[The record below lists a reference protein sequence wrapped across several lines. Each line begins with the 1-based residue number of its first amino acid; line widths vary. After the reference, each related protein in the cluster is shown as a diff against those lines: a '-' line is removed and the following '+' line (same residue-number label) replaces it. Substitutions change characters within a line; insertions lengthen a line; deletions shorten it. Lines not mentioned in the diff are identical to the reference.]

1 MIMFG
6 GFYPY
11 LKKSKKSKKSKRSKS
26 KRSKVRAQGKKIR
39 TRKIRSKSK

>member
-11 LKKSKKSKKSKRSKS
+11 LKKSKKSKKSKS

>member
-39 TRKIRSKSK
+39 TRKIRSKK